1 MKSIRFFRLFS
12 GGLAAALC
20 IVSSAA
26 GAGAQTPPPLI
37 TEAFADAENATLTF
51 NGAGFR
57 EGFPVVF
64 LGNQEL
70 PVRWATEATAAV
82 WLPDLRPG
90 TYRLIAR
97 WPDGS
102 QADFYLTLG
111 AAGPAGSEGSRGP
124 EGPRGLPG
132 PGVAAHFGD
141 PPAATAEGTAADTAP
156 ANPFGTTRYGN
167 GALGRLTTGMRNTA
181 FGLGALSGVTIGG
194 SNTAVGYLA
203 MGGQYSFSGSISNTA
218 VGSTA
223 LQNGTGSGNIAV
235 GRAALRYS
243 RGSRNVAIGG
253 AAGFSN
259 PAGNDNIYIKNLGVA
274 GESGIIRIGT
284 AGASGTPGAHT
295 ETHLTGAVYLP
306 QAVFVGTPPTSL
318 EGLLAGIRRDVVDL
332 EGRVGSLENLP
343 APRTPAAP

>member
-1 MKSIRFFRLFS
+1 MKSIRFSRLFS

-64 LGNQEL
+64 LGNHEL
-70 PVRWATEATAAV
+70 PVRWATAASAAV

-111 AAGPAGSEGSRGP
+111 AAGPAGPEGSRGP

-141 PPAATAEGTAADTAP
+141 PPAAGEAEGAAADTAP
-156 ANPFGTTRYGN
+156 ANPFGTTRYGDN
-167 GALGRLTTGMRNTA
+167 ALGALTTGMRNTV
-181 FGLGALSGVTIGG
+181 FGYNGLSSVTTGG

-203 MGGQYSFSGSISNTA
+203 MGGQYARANSSGNTA

-223 LQNGTGSGNIAV
+223 LQNGIGSNNVAV
-235 GRAALRYS
+235 GLRALRYS
-243 RGSRNVAIGG
+243 RGSFNIAIGRAAG
-253 AAGFSN
+253 AAN
-259 PAGNDNIYIKNLGVA
+259 PAGSNNIYIGHRGAA
-274 GESGIIRIGT
+274 GESGIIRIGS
-284 AGASGTPGAHT
+284 AGRRT
-295 ETHLTGAVYLP
+295 ETHLTGTVYLP

-318 EGLLAGIRRDVVDL
+318 EGLLAGIRSDVAGL
-332 EGRVGSLENLP
+332 EERVESLE
-343 APRTPAAP
+343 TPD

>member
-1 MKSIRFFRLFS
+1 MKSIRFSRLFS

-64 LGNQEL
+64 LGNHEL
-70 PVRWATEATAAV
+70 PVRWATAASAAV

-111 AAGPAGSEGSRGP
+111 AAGPAGPEGSRGS

-132 PGVAAHFGD
+132 PGVAAHFGY
-141 PPAATAEGTAADTAP
+141 PPAAAEGTAADTTP
-156 ANPFGTTRYGN
+156 AIPVSTTRYGTD
-167 GALGRLTTGMRNTA
+167 ALANLTTGIRNTA
-181 FGLGALSGVTIGG
+181 FGKGGLYEVTTGN
-194 SNTAVGYLA
+194 SNTAVGFAALTGVVTGY
-203 MGGQYSFSGSISNTA
+203 GNTA
-218 VGSTA
+218 VGEVA
-223 LQNGTGSGNIAV
+223 LQSGGSGSSGITNNVAV
-235 GRAALRYS
+235 GARALRWS
-243 RGSRNVAIGG
+243 RGSHNIAIGSR
-253 AAGFSN
+253 AGLLN
-259 PAGNDNIYIKNLGVA
+259 PAGSNNIYIVNKGVA

-284 AGASGTPGAHT
+284 AGAHTRTYLSGDVFITALPVSLGSFL
-295 ETHLTGAVYLP
+295 LT
-306 QAVFVGTPPTSL
+306 
-318 EGLLAGIRRDVVDL
+318 L
-332 EGRVGSLENLP
+332 EGRIRALEP
-343 APRTPAAP
+343 PPD